1 MKKPDDRPMI
11 LIVDDVL
18 TNIQLLAEVLRAD
31 YRIKFATSGATALA
45 IANNPESR
53 PDLILLDVMMPDMD
67 GIAACRHLKA
77 DPQVKDIPI
86 IFVSSLAEVGDEAA
100 GFAAGAVDYIVKPAS
115 PLIVCARVLNHLSLV
130 SVKKLEESY
139 IDAVSMLGEAS
150 KFKDTETGSHILR
163 MARYSGALA
172 AASGWSAGACR
183 QIELASPMHD
193 IGKLGIPD
201 AIMHKPGGLDAAERA
216 VIETHSAIG
225 FEILRKS
232 SAPILQMAATIAYH
246 HHEKWDGGGYP
257 CRLAGEAIPGA
268 ARIVAITDVFD
279 ALTTA
284 RPYKEAWPLERAMD
298 TMISGAGTHF
308 EPRLINHFV
317 RILPQ
322 ILAIRELSELTARD
336 PNTCASEALISQE
349 EAISCF

>member
-1 MKKPDDRPMI
+1 MTGQI
-11 LIVDDVL
+11 LIVDDEP
-18 TNIQLLAEVLRAD
+18 TNLATMRQILAGD
-31 YRIKFATSGATALA
+31 YSLVFGRSATEMFAAVAKHHPA
-45 IANNPESR
+45 
-53 PDLILLDVMMPDMD
+53 LILLDIQMPNMD
-67 GIAACRHLKA
+67 GISACRHLKA
-77 DPQVKDIPI
+77 DPQALDIPV
-86 IFVSSLAEVGDEAA
+86 IFVTSLADIGDEAA
-100 GFAAGAVDYIVKPAS
+100 GFAAGAVDYIIKPVS
-115 PLIVCARVLNHLSLV
+115 PQIVRARVRTHLSLV

-139 IDAVSMLGEAS
+139 IDAINMLGEAS

-201 AIMHKPGGLDAAERA
+201 AIMHKPGKLDAAERA
-216 VIETHSAIG
+216 VIETHSSIG

-232 SAPILQMAATIAYH
+232 NAPILQMAATIAHH
-246 HHEKWDGGGYP
+246 HHEKWDGSGYP

-268 ARIVAITDVFD
+268 ARIVAIADVFD

-284 RPYKEAWPLERAMD
+284 RPYKEPWPLERAMD
-298 TMISGAGTHF
+298 TMTSSAGTHF
-308 EPRLINHFV
+308 DLRLINHFV

-322 ILAIRELSELTARD
+322 IIAIRELSD
-336 PNTCASEALISQE
+336 SVEAAATGGQ
-349 EAISCF
+349 